1 MNEPT
6 DLRLTGRSADGT
18 ELELA
23 DQDGNRYNLRI
34 SDILRANVNQPRLSA
49 VSDFEE
55 VVTTSVKEVQARLRA
70 GETIDGISRTTDW
83 SIEKIILW
91 ERIKVDPNVI
101 HIHGDADEVFPI
113 KYIQNCIG
121 KTSSASP

>member
-34 SDILRANVNQPRLSA
+34 SDTLRANVNQPRLSA

-70 GETIDGISRTTDW
+70 GETIDAISRTTDW

-91 ERIKVDPNVI
+91 D
-101 HIHGDADEVFPI
+101 
-113 KYIQNCIG
+113 
-121 KTSSASP
+121 